1 MNIKLAAETE
11 YQMMQDFFINGGSL
25 ENMPSELR
33 RVRKIWKRSDEIL
46 RKFPYYNNEKIAKQ
60 LIADLPEYDLSLQTA
75 KFHVTN
81 AKKYYNFVES
91 EVPETQIRI
100 LTELA
105 YKQIAI
111 LEEQQKLY
119 PAKAHLISKT
129 IETYINRIV
138 SINGGYD
145 KKKETE
151 DKGGDI
157 FLILSSDDTK
167 FEDIDNVTD
176 AELYSTIEEVTKVL
190 DITETEKQKLID
202 KDVKGN
208 II

>member
-11 YQMMQDFFINGGSL
+11 YQMMQDFFLNGGSL
-25 ENMPSELR
+25 DDMPEELR
-33 RVRKIWKRSDEIL
+33 RVRRIWKRSDEIL

-75 KFHVTN
+75 KLHVTN

-105 YKQIAI
+105 YKQIAV

-129 IETYINRIV
+129 IETYVNRIV
-138 SINGGYD
+138 SINGGYE
-145 KKKETE
+145 KKKESE
-151 DKGGDI
+151 DNGDI

-167 FEDIDNVTD
+167 FEDIDNVTE

-190 DITETEKQKLID
+190 DISETDKQKLID